1 MKTAES
7 SRRSS
12 ICSVNKENL
21 REILPIV
28 NMNKNEEY
36 FSRKRKNSFEEE
48 QHAPSWLKIIE
59 SGATAPPPKFK

>member
-7 SRRSS
+7 SRKSS
-12 ICSVNKENL
+12 LNSVNKENL
-21 REILPIV
+21 REMLPIV

-48 QHAPSWLKIIE
+48 QQAPSWLKIID
-59 SGATAPPPKFK
+59 SGATQPPLKFK